1 MSIKIS
7 GTDAIDNNRK
17 GLFQSANIGTFN
29 PGNRPGSASTGD
41 IIYNTSTAQM
51 EVWNG
56 SSWVRAC
63 GVDLT
68 EYSGTGG
75 NEIVTSNG
83 HKIHIFTS
91 PGTFS
96 ISPGA
101 VVEYVV
107 LAGGG
112 SGYLASQYFG
122 GGGGGAGGLIYN
134 TATLGGSY
142 SVSVGAGAAAP
153 PSSPGGGSNSSIP
166 TLGVTATGGGAG
178 GGVSFNPG
186 SGGQPGGCGGGTGGN
201 PFTGGDGNTPPTSPI
216 QGFPGRGGGGALAGG
231 GGGVM
236 SIGKL
241 ANPTP
246 TPQGGYGGDG
256 GDGIS
261 LEWGIPPSYGAPDP
275 KGNPSVRT
283 FGGGGGGGVFAHT
296 SPPGIYDASPRV
308 GQGGSGGGGDASAV
322 APPYTDAPPNSNGVA
337 TSGGGGGGGSRWG
350 TIDSRGGAG
359 GSGIVMF
366 RYRIYQ

>member
-7 GTDAIDNNRK
+7 GTDAIDDNRK
-17 GLFQSANIGTFN
+17 GLFQSANIGSFN
-29 PGNRPGSASTGD
+29 PGNRPGSAATGD

-63 GVDLT
+63 GANVT

-112 SGYLASQYFG
+112 SGYSSTPYFG
-122 GGGGGAGGLIYN
+122 GGGGGSGGLIYN

-153 PSSPGGGSNSSIP
+153 PSSPGKGSNSSIP

-186 SGGQPGGCGGGTGGN
+186 SAGQPGGCGGGTGGN
-201 PFTGGDGNTPPTSPI
+201 PFTAGDGNSPPTSPI
-216 QGFPGRGGGGALAGG
+216 QGFPGQGGGGVSAGG

-236 SIGKL
+236 SKGKL
-241 ANPTP
+241 SNPSPGGP
-246 TPQGGYGGDG
+246 TGYAGDG

-275 KGNPSVRT
+275 KGNPSVRA
-283 FGGGGGGGVFAHT
+283 FGGGGGGGVHS
-296 SPPGIYDASPRV
+296 SPSPTYDLSPRV
-308 GQGGSGGGGDASAV
+308 GKGGSGGGGNGGAFTSPSLL
-322 APPYTDAPPNSNGVA
+322 APPLSNGVA
-337 TSGGGGGGGSRWG
+337 TSGGGGGGGSRFG
-350 TIDSRGGAG
+350 TTPSEGGSG

>member
-17 GLFQSANIGTFN
+17 GLFQSANIGTFT
-29 PGNRPGSASTGD
+29 PANRPGSASTGD
-41 IIYNTSTAQM
+41 LIYNTSTAQM

-75 NEIVTSNG
+75 NAIVTSNG

-153 PSSPGGGSNSSIP
+153 PSPGNGSNSSIP

-178 GGVSFNPG
+178 GGVSFSPA

-201 PFTGGDGNTPPTSPI
+201 PFTGGDGNSPPTSPI
-216 QGFPGRGGGGALAGG
+216 QGFPGLGGGGAQGGG

-236 SIGKL
+236 SRGKF
-241 ANPTP
+241 AQPSPTSS
-246 TPQGGYGGDG
+246 QSGYGGDG

-283 FGGGGGGGVFAHT
+283 FGGGGGGGVTRFT
-296 SPPGIYDASPRV
+296 PS
-308 GQGGSGGGGDASAV
+308 
-322 APPYTDAPPNSNGVA
+322 
-337 TSGGGGGGGSRWG
+337 
-350 TIDSRGGAG
+350 DSKGGAG